1 MKILIAEDDPV
12 SLRVLQATLEKA
24 SHEVMATRDGNEA
37 LAGLRAAGGPRLA
50 VLDWM
55 MPGMDGTEVC
65 RLVRQEA
72 ATRGAYLILLTA
84 RGRKEDV
91 LRGLRA
97 GADDYVTKPFDQ
109 EELMARVQVGMRILE
124 LQSALAERVRELEE
138 ALASVRVL
146 RGLLP
151 ICSYCKK
158 VRDDRNYWQQVET
171 YVSEHTDA
179 RFSHGICPDCYE
191 KVVKPQMEQALP
203 AGGRRKKAP

>member
-12 SLRVLQATLEKA
+12 SLRVLQATLERA

-65 RLVRQEA
+65 RRVRQEA

-91 LRGLRA
+91 LMGLRA

-109 EELMARVQVGMRILE
+109 EELMARIQVGTRILE
-124 LQSALAERVRELEE
+124 LQSALALRVQELEE

-171 YVSEHTDA
+171 YVSDHTDA

-191 KVVKPQMEQALP
+191 NVVKPQMEQTLP
-203 AGGRRKKAP
+203 AADHRKKAP